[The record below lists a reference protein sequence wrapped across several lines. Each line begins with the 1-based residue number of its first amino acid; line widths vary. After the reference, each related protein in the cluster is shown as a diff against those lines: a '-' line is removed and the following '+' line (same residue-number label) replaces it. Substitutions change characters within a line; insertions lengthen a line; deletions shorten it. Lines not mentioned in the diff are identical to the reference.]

1 MHFYLFLLLCWP
13 RSFIIIISLIIFIY
27 LCFAWPKYLE
37 WLLNKWLSQTKQN
50 DINTTLTSALIDL
63 LLLKCNGLI
72 AIQHL
77 CFPGGRWTFSASNKW
92 KSQLHNIKVL
102 TLWKA
107 ISGSHR
113 RLLSELSPKT
123 RVLALIAESGRDYS
137 GIWNIQ
143 GNFV

>member
-1 MHFYLFLLLCWP
+1 MHFYLSLLLCWP
-13 RSFIIIISLIIFIY
+13 RSFFLLLLLVSLFIF
-27 LCFAWPKYLE
+27 LCFAWPEYLK
-37 WLLNKWLSQTKQN
+37 WLLNKWQN

-63 LLLKCNGLI
+63 LLLKCNDFI
-72 AIQHL
+72 ALQHL
-77 CFPGGRWTFSASNKW
+77 CFPGGRWTFSASDKR

-107 ISGSHR
+107 ISGSR
-113 RLLSELSPKT
+113 RHHCLLSELSPKT
-123 RVLALIAESGRDYS
+123 QVLALIAESGRDYS